1 MCGGWAPFSVLVVL
15 ILVKEHQ
22 DHDSGH
28 PQPDRSCI
36 TGLREGDNHES
47 PPGEFATGQ
56 FSAEPSRTQAPMC
69 QYSMQRAMGHA
80 SAFEPAGL
88 GRIPYRR
95 PEGGS
100 TSVTVGFWS
109 IFRLALGTA
118 LCMELCHGIEG
129 AQGPSS

>member
-1 MCGGWAPFSVLVVL
+1 VEDGLRSRCSSSLYS
-15 ILVKEHQ
+15 LVKEHQ

-28 PQPDRSCI
+28 PQLDRSCI

-56 FSAEPSRTQAPMC
+56 FSAEPSRTQATMC

-100 TSVTVGFWS
+100 TSVTVGVLVHLPARVRDS
-109 IFRLALGTA
+109 TLYGAL
-118 LCMELCHGIEG
+118 
-129 AQGPSS
+129 SRD